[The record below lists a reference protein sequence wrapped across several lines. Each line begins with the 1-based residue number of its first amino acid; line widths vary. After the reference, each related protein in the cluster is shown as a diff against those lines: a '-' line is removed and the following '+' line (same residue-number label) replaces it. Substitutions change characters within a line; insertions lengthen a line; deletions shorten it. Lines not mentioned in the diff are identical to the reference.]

1 MVIKMNY
8 QEAVEYIEEIRKKL
22 ASDYSMERVMKLAE
36 LMGHPEKKLRVVH
49 IAGTNG
55 KGSVGAYISNA
66 LAMSGYSVGRFA
78 SPALFDPREQ
88 IQRISG
94 NHFGTDVEW
103 ISEEEVARCVTELV
117 VSVNKMEAAGL
128 DCPTAFEIET
138 VMAYCQMV
146 RWHVD
151 VAVIEVGMGGRNDAT
166 NIIEKPALTVFTK
179 ISRDHTA
186 FLGDTIEEIA
196 YQKFGIIKAG
206 CPVVSVRQ
214 DNTVMEMLKEICQ
227 HRGLKLRVAEP
238 EQIRQKDFSLEKT
251 LFRYQGYPLEIRQLG
266 YYQPENAV
274 IAFEALKLMAQTG
287 FHKINISSVQTA
299 FRETKW
305 TGRFELIS
313 KDPFLILDGAHNP
326 DGAVA
331 LKKSLEIYFPAQRFR
346 YIFGVFRDKDYQK
359 ILDEMLPLA
368 TSVYTVQAA
377 GERGMDPMELAEIV
391 EKKCRKY
398 DREIPVE
405 SCQTVAQALQKIEKD
420 GHNTKTIIFG
430 SLSFLHEV
438 YRFFDPSRYI

>member
-1 MVIKMNY
+1 MNY
-8 QEAVEYIEEIRKKL
+8 QEAVVYIEEIRKKL
-22 ASDYSMERVMKLAE
+22 ASDYSMDRVMKLAE
-36 LMGHPEKKLRVVH
+36 LMGHPEKKLRIVH

-103 ISEEEVARCVTELV
+103 ISEEEVAGRITELAAAV
-117 VSVNKMEAAGL
+117 DKMKAAGM

-138 VMAYCQMV
+138 VMAYCQMAC
-146 RWHVD
+146 WHVD
-151 VAVIEVGMGGRNDAT
+151 VAVVEVGMGGRNDAT
-166 NIIEKPALTVFTK
+166 NIVEKPVLTVFTK

-214 DNTVMEMLKEICQ
+214 DNAVMEMLKEICQ

-251 LFRYQGYPLEIRQLG
+251 AFRYQGYPLEIRQLG

-274 IAFEALKLMAQTG
+274 TAFEALKLMAQTG

-299 FRETKW
+299 FRVTKW

-326 DGAVA
+326 DGAAA

-346 YIFGVFRDKDYQK
+346 YIFGVFRDKDYEK

-368 TSVYTVQAA
+368 TSVYTVKAA
-377 GERGMDPMELAEIV
+377 GERGMDPKALAEIV
-391 EKKCRKY
+391 ERKCRKY
-398 DREIPVE
+398 DRKIAVE
-405 SCQTVAQALQKIEKD
+405 SCETVTKALQKMEKD

-438 YRFFDPSRYI
+438 YRFFDTSRYI

>member
-1 MVIKMNY
+1 
-8 QEAVEYIEEIRKKL
+8 
-22 ASDYSMERVMKLAE
+22 
-36 LMGHPEKKLRVVH
+36 
-49 IAGTNG
+49 
-55 KGSVGAYISNA
+55 
-66 LAMSGYSVGRFA
+66 
-78 SPALFDPREQ
+78 
-88 IQRISG
+88 
-94 NHFGTDVEW
+94 
-103 ISEEEVARCVTELV
+103 
-117 VSVNKMEAAGL
+117 
-128 DCPTAFEIET
+128 
-138 VMAYCQMV
+138 
-146 RWHVD
+146 
-151 VAVIEVGMGGRNDAT
+151 
-166 NIIEKPALTVFTK
+166 
-179 ISRDHTA
+179 
-186 FLGDTIEEIA
+186 
-196 YQKFGIIKAG
+196 
-206 CPVVSVRQ
+206 
-214 DNTVMEMLKEICQ
+214 
-227 HRGLKLRVAEP
+227 
-238 EQIRQKDFSLEKT
+238 
-251 LFRYQGYPLEIRQLG
+251 
-266 YYQPENAV
+266 
-274 IAFEALKLMAQTG
+274 MAQTG

-438 YRFFDPSRYI
+438 YRFFDTSRYI